1 MKNSN
6 RLLWIGIS
14 VSILLYISAIAF
26 KLEVFEGFVNLMILV
41 EDYEFDEVFFPI
53 VILSVFLIFYAI
65 QIKSELEKEKGKIYI
80 TTLTTT
86 YQILKNFISQIEEL
100 KTEAKQNPQVDT
112 LLIANL
118 EKSIQE
124 ALDVLESLKNLK
136 KLEVEEIKKIAGIK
150 TL

>member
-1 MKNSN
+1 M
-6 RLLWIGIS
+6 
-14 VSILLYISAIAF
+14 ILL
-26 KLEVFEGFVNLMILV
+26 

-53 VILSVFLIFYAI
+53 VILSVFLIFYTI

-86 YQILKNFISQIEEL
+86 YQILKNFISQVEEL
-100 KTEAKQNPQVDT
+100 KAEAKQNPQVDT
-112 LLIANL
+112 ILITNL

-124 ALDVLESLKNLK
+124 ALDVLENLKHLK

-150 TL
+150 A